1 MADLADKIIGWIA
14 AIGVVSLLTL
24 NAWEFGRDSGKRE
37 AIAAM
42 KCYTNSAYSII
53 DNRTGKC
60 AEKKGKKG

>member
-1 MADLADKIIGWIA
+1 MYELTDRIIG
-14 AIGVVSLLTL
+14 AIGIIGMIALLCV

-42 KCYTNSAYSII
+42 KCQTNSAYSII